1 MLLQAEP
8 VVEVIN
14 DTIVSSDSTT
24 TVAQTVIGNIVETGV
39 VSEQISAISSMPID
53 QIIQLLTENIVDIAL
68 KLLVAVLIMSV
79 GKWIIRRLNKVAN
92 KIMTRRNVDASLMT
106 FVSSLVSIG
115 LTILLILTTIGI
127 LGIDTT
133 SFVAVFASAS
143 LAIGMALSGTLQNFA
158 GGVMIL
164 LLKPFKVG
172 DFIEAQG
179 QTGTVKEIQLFN
191 TMINTL
197 DNKAIII
204 PNGGLSTGIINN
216 YSHED
221 FRRVDWTLSI
231 AYGDDY
237 DTAKKVIEDLLNA
250 DSRVINTEE
259 MPHFIA
265 LLELGDSSVNI
276 IVRAWCKAEDYFG
289 VLFDM
294 NENVYKTFGKHGLN
308 IPFPQMDVH
317 VHNK

>member
-1 MLLQAEP
+1 MLLQSTLQVSSETISDTT
-8 VVEVIN
+8 VIS
-14 DTIVSSDSTT
+14 DTITETASEVEILAQQITGLDS
-24 TVAQTVIGNIVETGV
+24 ASINQV
-39 VSEQISAISSMPID
+39 VS
-53 QIIQLLTENIVDIAL
+53 LLTENVVDFGLKILIAL
-68 KLLVAVLIMSV
+68 VIMYV
-79 GKWIIRRLNKVAN
+79 GKKIIRYIKKMSLSV
-92 KIMTRRNVDASLMT
+92 MTRRGVDVSLIS
-106 FVSSLVSIG
+106 FIGNLISIT
-115 LTILLILTTIGI
+115 LTILLIVTTISV

-179 QTGTVKEIQLFN
+179 QLGTVKEIQLFN
-191 TMINTL
+191 TMINTV
-197 DNKAIII
+197 DNKAIIV
-204 PNGGLSTGIINN
+204 PNGGLSTSIINN
-216 YSHED
+216 FSHEKQ
-221 FRRVDWTLSI
+221 RRVDWVFGI

-237 DTAKKVIEDLLNA
+237 DMAKKVIEDHLLA
-250 DSRVINTEE
+250 DPRILNTAEL
-259 MPHFIA
+259 PNFIA
-265 LLELGDSSVNI
+265 LKELGASSVDI
-276 IVRAWCKAEDYFG
+276 VVRAWVKSEDYFG

-294 NENVYKTFGKHGLN
+294 NEKVYKTFGQNGLN